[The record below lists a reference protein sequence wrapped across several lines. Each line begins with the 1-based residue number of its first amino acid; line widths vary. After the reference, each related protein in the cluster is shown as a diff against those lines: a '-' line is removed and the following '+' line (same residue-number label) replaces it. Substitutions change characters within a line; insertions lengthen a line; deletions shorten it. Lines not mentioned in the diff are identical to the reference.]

1 MIILIILSKDDNMK
15 SWALILGASSG
26 IGAACAKKLAESGM
40 NIYGIYLR
48 KPQSVI
54 DELEEYIKSQNVEV
68 QFHKMNAMNEDKRL
82 DVINNLKNLGQVKCF
97 VHSIAFGTLKPMLS
111 KNNESTLNAKN
122 IEMTINVM
130 GSSLVYWSQAL
141 YKENLLT
148 KGSQIFSM
156 TSSGARRQWPSYG
169 AVSMAK
175 AALESAS
182 RQLAIEFASE
192 GIAVNAI
199 QAGIT
204 DTPALHKIP
213 GSEKMIEYANS
224 HNPSGRLTKPEDIA
238 NYIALLS
245 QSESSWMTG
254 NVIRID
260 GGEDIIG

>member
-1 MIILIILSKDDNMK
+1 MK
-15 SWALILGASSG
+15 NWALILGASSG

-54 DELEEYIKSQNVEV
+54 DELEDYIKSQNVEV
-68 QFHKMNAMNEDKRL
+68 KFHKMNAMNEEKRN
-82 DVINNLKNLGQVKCF
+82 DVINNLKELGKVQTF
-97 VHSIAFGTLKPMLS
+97 IHSIAFGTLKPMLS
-111 KNNESTLNAKN
+111 KSNEPTLDSKN
-122 IEMTINVM
+122 IDMTINVM
-130 GSSLVYWSQAL
+130 GSSLVYWSQDL
-141 YKENLLT
+141 YNANLLQ

-156 TSSGARRQWPSYG
+156 TSSGGHRQWPSYG

-182 RQLAIEFASE
+182 RQLAIELASE

-199 QAGIT
+199 QAGVT
-204 DTPALHKIP
+204 DTPALRKIP
-213 GSEKMIEYANS
+213 GNEQMIEYANK
-224 HNPSGRLTKPEDIA
+224 HNPSGRLTTPKDIA
-238 NYIALLS
+238 DYVSLLS
-245 QSESSWMTG
+245 KSSNSWMTG

>member
-1 MIILIILSKDDNMK
+1 MK
-15 SWALILGASSG
+15 QWALILGASSG
-26 IGAACAKKLAESGM
+26 IGAACAKKIAESGI
-40 NIYGIYLR
+40 NIYGVYLR

-54 DELEEYIKSQNVEV
+54 DELTDYIKAQGVEV
-68 QFHKMNAMNEDKRL
+68 HFHKMNAMNEDKRL
-82 DVINNLKNLGQVKCF
+82 EAINNLKKLGTVKCF

-111 KNNESTLNAKN
+111 KNDESVLDSKN

-130 GSSLVYWSQAL
+130 GSSLVYWTQEL
-141 YKENLLT
+141 YKASLFS

-156 TSSGARRQWPSYG
+156 TSSGGRRQWPSYG

-182 RQLAIEFASE
+182 RQLAIELASD

-199 QAGIT
+199 QAGVT
-204 DTPALHKIP
+204 DTPALRKIP
-213 GSEKMIEYANS
+213 GNEDMINYAID
-224 HNPSGRLTKPEDIA
+224 HNPSGRLTTPEDIA
-238 NYIALLS
+238 DYISLIS
-245 QSESSWMTG
+245 QSNHSWMTG